1 MIPTKRSDSYGKKSE
16 TGRNEGARLTRIVP
30 SQFGCEKGILVGANS
45 ATEQCG
51 EWKEDEWQ
59 ELLARLST
67 GCRV

>member
-16 TGRNEGARLTRIVP
+16 TGCKEGACSTKIAP
-30 SQFGCEKGILVGANS
+30 SQFGSEEGILVGASS
-45 ATEQCG
+45 ATTQCG
-51 EWKEDEWQ
+51 EWKEDAWQ